1 MTDTLATLKQQLLD
15 LKAAHASGAVSD
27 GQYEARRAALEKG
40 LLDAV
45 MQDSGDGSHKG
56 VGDRPGKR
64 HKPGK
69 PAPAARVAPQA
80 PGHDA
85 IDPHQEGA
93 KPSRK
98 LVSLLTVGV
107 LGLALAGYWW
117 KGTPEWLGPG
127 ASERI
132 AARSAAASGEGHPI
146 GKEEFL
152 GMIQKLA
159 DRLKEQ
165 PDNAE
170 GWAML
175 GRSYTVVGQYADA
188 LKAYERAV
196 ALRPNDAQMLADYA
210 DSMAVNNNM
219 TLAGEPMKW
228 VRKALQADPN
238 NLKAL
243 ALAGTDAFIRKDYAG
258 AVKYWQHLIDI
269 GPPDSEYVREM
280 AAGLKEAR
288 ELGGLTATAAKASGG
303 AAPSGSAGATPAAGA
318 KAVSGVV
325 SLAPALAKMAAPDDT
340 VFILARPSAGSGM
353 PVAILRK
360 TVRDLPIQFSLDDS
374 SSMSPAATLSGA
386 GTVVVEARI
395 SKSGNAM
402 RQSGDLAGL
411 SEPVPVGASGL
422 KIEIRD
428 VVKP

>member
-1 MTDTLATLKQQLLD
+1 MTDTVATLKQQLLD
-15 LKAAHASGAVSD
+15 LKADHARGAVSD
-27 GQYEARRAALEKG
+27 GQFEARRAALEKS

-45 MQDSGDGSHKG
+45 LQEGGEAPATEGRGKA
-56 VGDRPGKR
+56 GKR
-64 HKPGK
+64 AKAGK
-69 PAPAARVAPQA
+69 PVAAASAKPAGSSMGAVEAR
-80 PGHDA
+80 
-85 IDPHQEGA
+85 
-93 KPSRK
+93 PSRK
-98 LVSLLTVGV
+98 LVLLLVTGV
-107 LGLALAGYWW
+107 VVLASAGYAW
-117 KGTPEWLGPG
+117 KGSPEWLGPG
-127 ASERI
+127 ARERV
-132 AARSAAASGEGHPI
+132 AAAAAASGEGHAI

-165 PDNAE
+165 PDNVE
-170 GWAML
+170 SWVML
-175 GRSYTVVGQYADA
+175 GRSYTVVGQYPDA

-196 ALRPNDAQMLADYA
+196 ALRPDDAQVLADYA

-219 TLAGEPMKW
+219 TLSGEPMKW
-228 VRKALQADPN
+228 VRKALQVDPN

-258 AVKYWQHLIDI
+258 AVKYWQHLVDI

-288 ELGGLTATAAKASGG
+288 ELGGLPATTAKASSG

-318 KAVSGVV
+318 KTVSGVV
-325 SLAPALAKMAAPDDT
+325 SLAPALAKLAAPDDT
-340 VFILARPSAGSGM
+340 VFILARPSAGRGM

-360 TVRDLPIQFSLDDS
+360 NVRDLPIQFSLDDS

-386 GTVVVEARI
+386 GTVVIEARI

-402 RQSGDLAGL
+402 RQSGDLAGQ

>member
-1 MTDTLATLKQQLLD
+1 MTDTVATLKQQLLD
-15 LKAAHASGAVSD
+15 LKADHARGAVSD
-27 GQYEARRAALEKG
+27 GQFEARRAALEKS

-45 MQDSGDGSHKG
+45 LQEGGEAPATEGRGKA
-56 VGDRPGKR
+56 GKR
-64 HKPGK
+64 AKAGK
-69 PAPAARVAPQA
+69 PVAAASAKPAGSSMGAVEAR
-80 PGHDA
+80 
-85 IDPHQEGA
+85 
-93 KPSRK
+93 PSRK
-98 LVSLLTVGV
+98 LVLLLVTGV
-107 LGLALAGYWW
+107 VVLASAGYAW
-117 KGTPEWLGPG
+117 KGSPEWLGPG
-127 ASERI
+127 ARERV
-132 AARSAAASGEGHPI
+132 AAAAAASGEGHAI

-165 PDNAE
+165 PDNVE
-170 GWAML
+170 GWVML
-175 GRSYTVVGQYADA
+175 GRSYTVVGQFPDA

-196 ALRPNDAQMLADYA
+196 ALRPDDAQVLADYA

-228 VRKALQADPN
+228 VRKALQVDPN

-288 ELGGLTATAAKASGG
+288 ELGGLPATAAKATS
-303 AAPSGSAGATPAAGA
+303 GATPAAGA
-318 KAVSGVV
+318 KTVSGVV
-325 SLAPALAKMAAPDDT
+325 SLAPALAKSAAPDDT
-340 VFILARPSAGSGM
+340 VFILARPSAGRGM

-360 TVRDLPIQFSLDDS
+360 NVRDLPIQFSLDDS

-386 GTVVVEARI
+386 GTVVIEARI

-402 RQSGDLAGL
+402 RQSGDLAGQ
-411 SEPVPVGASGL
+411 SEQVPVGASGL